1 MIHIEQLSPYLPY
14 GLEFYGGSNIW
25 KMIGLAS
32 DGAVV
37 LDSGLHRIIIEPDQV
52 GVEYQPILL
61 PITGVFI
68 NGSDYEK
75 AYKKEVPRM
84 WGAAWCD
91 SALHSFQEANYFFKN
106 KFDVFGLIEKKL
118 AEDASTLYKK

>member
-37 LDSGLHRIIIEPDQV
+37 LDNGLHRMIIEPDQV
-52 GVEYQPILL
+52 GTEYVPILL
-61 PITGVFI
+61 PIMGVFI
-68 NGSDYEK
+68 NGSDYHK
-75 AYKKEVPRM
+75 AFEKEVPM
-84 WGAAWCD
+84 AWGALWCD
-91 SALHSFQEANYFFKN
+91 TALHSYQKVNYFFKN

-118 AEDASTLYKK
+118 AEDASKIYKK